1 MFEIEAR
8 VWEWKEDPKQGY
20 FADFFIVIFF

>member
-8 VWEWKEDPKQGY
+8 VWEWKEDQRQGY